1 MPEVGRAHPR
11 GVEPAV
17 RIGAEPQVLAQR
29 AVDRERDTAPP
40 LHVPGGETRF
50 SARHEVADRVGPAAV
65 EAEAVSTLAPA
76 GCDPPQ
82 LHASLVA
89 AEGVR
94 AGPEAERPAT
104 ENVGP
109 AQRPPRGD
117 ERVPPG
123 PL

>member
-65 EAEAVSTLAPA
+65 EAEAGSTLPPPR
-76 GCDPPQ
+76 CDRPE
-82 LHASLVA
+82 LHAAPVA
-89 AEGVR
+89 AEGSLAV
-94 AGPEAERPAT
+94 PETAQHPT
-104 ENVGP
+104 EIV
-109 AQRPPRGD
+109 
-117 ERVPPG
+117 
-123 PL
+123 

>member
-50 SARHEVADRVGPAAV
+50 SARHEVADRGGPAAV

-76 GCDPPQ
+76 GCDRPQ
-82 LHASLVA
+82 LPAALVA
-89 AEGVR
+89 AQGVP
-94 AGPEAERPAT
+94 AVPEAQRHPP
-104 ENVGP
+104 ENLGP
-109 AQRPPRGD
+109 APRQAT
-117 ERVPPG
+117 
-123 PL
+123 